1 VPFRQTFAQLFA
13 QDVAIAWVVFGLV
26 VATLIAAM
34 LLSWHRRRTAKG
46 PSRKATATRIEVT
59 YLAALTGVAVFLVV
73 ASLTANA
80 KESTDP
86 FLVFASF
93 SANAQDFPRTS
104 VKPALRVQV
113 TAFQWCWRF
122 HYTQAPVTVTA
133 RCQGGAIP
141 TLVLP
146 TGRPVELDVT
156 STDVIHAFWVP
167 YLRYKLYAYP
177 GHVNKFTV
185 TLTKDGRWMG
195 RCAQL
200 CGLFH
205 YEMDFWLRAVPP
217 SQFQHWLRAHQGVT
231 TGSGA

>member
-1 VPFRQTFAQLFA
+1 MPFRQTFAQLFA

-80 KESTDP
+80 KESADP
-86 FLVFASF
+86 
-93 SANAQDFPRTS
+93 
-104 VKPALRVQV
+104 KPAMRVQV